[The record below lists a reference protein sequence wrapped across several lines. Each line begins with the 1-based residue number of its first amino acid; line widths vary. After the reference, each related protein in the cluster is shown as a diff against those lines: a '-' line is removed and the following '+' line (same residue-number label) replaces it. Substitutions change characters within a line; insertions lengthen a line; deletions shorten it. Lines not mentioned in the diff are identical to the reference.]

1 VPEASLPCTPEEQAW
16 WKELREAGNELRASY
31 RSADKQKKRFLSA
44 LLDATAKYREF
55 VSATIRLVMHFN
67 LY

>member
-1 VPEASLPCTPEEQAW
+1 
-16 WKELREAGNELRASY
+16 LREAGNELRASY

-44 LLDATAKYREF
+44 LHDATAKYREF